1 MLYEKVVRKD
11 PGLTPMSMLVFRDEK
26 VVEEVN
32 GYVGKPGALKR
43 IGKYLSFVTE
53 MIRDE
58 VNCNGV
64 FYGFF
69 DGDDIKVLFVKEN
82 ENAQLVAYPF
92 KVDVS
97 KVLEAVKEVR

>member
-1 MLYEKVVRKD
+1 MLYEKLVEKD
-11 PGLTPMSMLVFRDEK
+11 LGLTPMSMLVFKDEK

-32 GYVGKPGALKR
+32 GYAGKPGALER

-69 DGDDIKVLFVKEN
+69 DGDDIKILFVKEN
-82 ENAQLVAYPF
+82 EDAQLVAYPF
-92 KVDVS
+92 KVNVS

>member
-11 PGLTPMSMLVFRDEK
+11 PGLTPMSMLVFKDEE

-32 GYVGKPGALKR
+32 GYVGKSGALER
-43 IGKYLSFVTE
+43 IGRYLSFVTE

-69 DGDDIKVLFVKEN
+69 DGDDIKILFVKEN
-82 ENAQLVAYPF
+82 EDAQLVAYPF
-92 KVDVS
+92 KVNVS

>member
-1 MLYEKVVRKD
+1 VLYEKVVRKN
-11 PGLTPMSMLVFRDEK
+11 PRLTPMSMLVFRDEK
-26 VVEEVN
+26 VVEEVDEFT
-32 GYVGKPGALKR
+32 GRPGALER

-69 DGDDIKVLFVKEN
+69 DGNDVKILFVKDG
-82 ENAQLVAYPF
+82 ENAWLAAYPF
-92 KVDVS
+92 EVNVS
-97 KVLEAVKEVR
+97 KVLEVVKEVR